1 MEQWGGAVE
10 DMVKEVELKEGIK
23 DFIPADV
30 NISQRSINVY
40 HLMERLEN
48 HEVNIKPDFQ
58 RHGVWTE

>member
-48 HEVNIKPDFQ
+48 HEVNIEQDIQ
-58 RHGVWTE
+58 RYGLWTK

>member
-40 HLMERLEN
+40 HLM
-48 HEVNIKPDFQ
+48 
-58 RHGVWTE
+58 